1 MNLLKFKLYKILMF
15 IDNKILSTL
24 NLQNHKKTIIQCA
37 QINETYPTL

>member
-15 IDNKILSTL
+15 IDNKILLTL
-24 NLQNHKKTIIQCA
+24 NLQNHKETIIQCA

>member
-15 IDNKILSTL
+15 IDNKIFLTL
-24 NLQNHKKTIIQCA
+24 NLHNHKETIVQCA